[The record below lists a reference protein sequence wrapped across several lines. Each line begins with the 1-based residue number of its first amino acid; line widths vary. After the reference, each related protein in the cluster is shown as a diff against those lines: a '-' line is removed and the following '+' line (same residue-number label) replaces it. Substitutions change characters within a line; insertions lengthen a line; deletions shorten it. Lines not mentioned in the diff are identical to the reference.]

1 MAENVTPVTLSI
13 DGFADREVMMVDY
26 KFDQATDREGQ
37 IAGIPRGGKVT
48 IRVKAL
54 NDGNNEL
61 IAWMLDPTSPKNV
74 SVKFVNTVDG
84 AAMKELKGTNCAS
97 TMSRSGRT
105 VRTTTSRSRSFARS
119 SRTEPSLTTIL
130 GSRRLS
136 ESRAEPIRAL
146 PSVSLLDAKHQ
157 VMNLK
162 IQELIQ
168 YSQNQLIQSS
178 DWVN

>member
-1 MAENVTPVTLSI
+1 MAENVTPVVLAI
-13 DGFADREVMMVDY
+13 DGFAEREVMMVDY
-26 KFDQATDREGQ
+26 KFDQATDTEGQ

-84 AAMKELKGTNCAS
+84 AAMKELKGT
-97 TMSRSGRT
+97 TSRSGRT
-105 VRTTTSRSRSFARS
+105 ASSTTSRSRSFARS
-119 SRTEPSLTTIL
+119 SRTAPSLTTIL

-136 ESRAEPIRAL
+136 EGRAEFIRTL
-146 PSVSLLDAKHQ
+146 LSVSLLDAQ
-157 VMNLK
+157 RQ
-162 IQELIQ
+162 IG
-168 YSQNQLIQSS
+168 
-178 DWVN
+178 D